1 VVSTETI
8 DGVKLNFDEDD
19 WVLLRFSGTVPVIR
33 CYGEAGTVDEL
44 DRLMKAGM
52 ELIA

>member
-1 VVSTETI
+1 VKGTETI

-19 WVLLRFSGTVPVIR
+19 WILLRFSGTVPVIR
-33 CYGEAGTVDEL
+33 CYGEAGTRDEL

-52 ELIA
+52 ELIT